1 MKCVY
6 SAYMPY
12 TVYVFEVTHHVIA
25 KIRTS
30 DSTHSSYQVDIPAT
44 YLKNAST
51 VTTSLF
57 MTHRTS
63 STIAFHYTMTMMNSL
78 LLATVALLS
87 CATGNAFQT
96 MVPNT
101 AATCRT
107 QAPLSTALHMANDED
122 FKRWDKASRS
132 AQDGDNVVTMRK
144 PLGLVLN
151 SDDEGNV
158 YVETVAP
165 KGNAARTGM
174 VRIDGEL

>member
-1 MKCVY
+1 MMK
-6 SAYMPY
+6 
-12 TVYVFEVTHHVIA
+12 
-25 KIRTS
+25 
-30 DSTHSSYQVDIPAT
+30 STTI
-44 YLKNAST
+44 
-51 VTTSLF
+51 LF
-57 MTHRTS
+57 MTQHLS
-63 STIAFHYTMTMMNSL
+63 HSLSTTNLFYHCILLDTMMMMNSL

-87 CATGNAFQT
+87 CAVGNSFQT

-107 QAPLSTALHMANDED
+107 QAPVSTALNMASDDD

-165 KGNAARTGM
+165 KGNAARTGQ
-174 VRIDGEL
+174 VRIYGEL

>member
-1 MKCVY
+1 M
-6 SAYMPY
+6 M
-12 TVYVFEVTHHVIA
+12 I
-25 KIRTS
+25 
-30 DSTHSSYQVDIPAT
+30 
-44 YLKNAST
+44 
-51 VTTSLF
+51 
-57 MTHRTS
+57 
-63 STIAFHYTMTMMNSL
+63 MNSL

-96 MVPNT
+96 MVSTT

-107 QAPLSTALHMANDED
+107 QASVSTALNMANDED

-132 AQDGDNVVTMRK
+132 AQDGDNIVTMRK

-165 KGNAARTGM
+165 KGNAARTGQ
-174 VRIDGEL
+174 VCIYRES